1 MSRRLGHSIIG
12 TTADIS
18 LHDNDEAAGEA
29 GEAAERLASY
39 MERRR

>member
-29 GEAAERLASY
+29 AERLASY